1 MSFFHGESMYRL
13 PPLGALRSFESAA
26 RFNSFSRAADE
37 LCVTQSAVSH
47 QIRQLEEFFGVAL
60 FNRQGRQTIPTAN
73 GTELAQVLAGA
84 FSMINAACQRIEK
97 SDGILSLTVAAIPSV
112 ATIWLIPRLSKF
124 NGLYPDINVRLLHA
138 IFGQKIDF
146 DEVDLAITY
155 GNWNEAP
162 AHSTKFLD
170 GISYPVCS
178 ALYRDQ
184 IGNIQDPE
192 DLLKCNLLHDN
203 DRRAWLRWFKAA
215 ALKIESQQ
223 PGPMFEGFNMLHAS
237 ILSGQGIGLAPTAIL
252 ADDLKSGRLV
262 KLFGIG
268 VLQEKAYYVSEA
280 PSPRLR
286 NAEQVKIFK
295 EWLLNE
301 VYANQ

>member
-1 MSFFHGESMYRL
+1 MSYFHGVNMYRL

-60 FNRQGRQTIPTAN
+60 FDRQGRQTIPTAD
-73 GTELAQVLAGA
+73 GAELAQVLAGA
-84 FSMINAACQRIEK
+84 FSMINAACERVTK
-97 SDGILSLTVAAIPSV
+97 NDGVLSLTVAAIPSV

-124 NGLYPDINVRLLHA
+124 HKLHPEINVRLLHA
-138 IFGQKIDF
+138 FFGQKIDF
-146 DEVDLAITY
+146 DDVDLAITY
-155 GNWNEAP
+155 GDWNEAP
-162 AHSTKFLD
+162 THSTKFLE

-184 IGNIQDPE
+184 IGKIESPR
-192 DLLKCNLLHDN
+192 DLLKCGLLHDN
-203 DRRAWLRWFKAA
+203 DRRGWSRWFKAA
-215 ALKIESQQ
+215 DLKIESQQ
-223 PGPMFEGFNMLHAS
+223 PGPLFEGFNLLHAS
-237 ILSGQGIGLAPTAIL
+237 ILSGQGVGLAPTAIL

-268 VLQEKAYYVSEA
+268 VLQEKAYYISEP
-280 PSPRLR
+280 PSSRAS
-286 NAEQVKIFK
+286 NAEQIAIFK
-295 EWLLNE
+295 QWLLKE
-301 VYANQ
+301 ANDVL